1 MKISLLG
8 GRTYLLCVM
17 TMLLC
22 SCTCPR
28 PILRTQMTAET
39 QQQCLLPFSG
49 SPCRYIHAIEAVLPG
64 RVQLTVIGIT
74 IIDPAADKIR
84 AAIITLEGLVLFDA
98 SAAGENVTIHRALP
112 PFDGREFALHL
123 MQDVRFIFVP
133 PAGTHISSGMID
145 NGATICRYE
154 GAGGMTVDVI
164 VHRDQTWEIEQYKGC
179 RKPLRRV
186 SGHALK
192 NGVPGIIELSTHKP
206 RTYSLRLELISVE
219 PVSSGE
225 IQ

>member
-1 MKISLLG
+1 
-8 GRTYLLCVM
+8 
-17 TMLLC
+17 
-22 SCTCPR
+22 
-28 PILRTQMTAET
+28 MTAET

-49 SPCRYIHAIEAVLPG
+49 IPRRYIHAIEAVLPG

-123 MQDVRFIFVP
+123 MQDVRFIFIP

-145 NGATICRYE
+145 NGSTICRYE
-154 GAGGMTVDVI
+154 DADGMTEDVI
-164 VHRDQTWEIEQYKGC
+164 VHQDRTWEIEQYKGC
-179 RKPLRRV
+179 GKPLRRLR
-186 SGHALK
+186 SRSLK
-192 NGVPGIIELSTHKP
+192 NGVPDLIELSAHK
-206 RTYSLRLELISVE
+206 YVLRLELISAEQVL
-219 PVSSGE
+219 PGAV
-225 IQ
+225 Q